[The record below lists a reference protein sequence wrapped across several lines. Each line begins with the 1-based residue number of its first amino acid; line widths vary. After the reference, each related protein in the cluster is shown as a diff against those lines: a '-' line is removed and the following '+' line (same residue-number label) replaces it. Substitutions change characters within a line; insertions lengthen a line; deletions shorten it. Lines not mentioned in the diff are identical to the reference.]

1 MNQFNRYIDHAVV
14 EHGKTRKEIRYAV
27 CHNARHVCLLHIM
40 DATENG
46 FNSAAAID
54 NGE

>member
-14 EHGKTRKEIRYAV
+14 KHGKTRRYAV
-27 CHNARHVCLLHIM
+27 CLNARHVCLLHIM